1 MGLGWSGPHFE
12 LPMLVLPTTTRA
24 GSLGGAED
32 VGRARIRMIM
42 RPMRQ
47 VCALLLCIAS
57 ACSMPT
63 SAQGLE
69 ASAAVPVSLYIDG
82 MC

>member
-1 MGLGWSGPHFE
+1 
-12 LPMLVLPTTTRA
+12 
-24 GSLGGAED
+24 
-32 VGRARIRMIM
+32 MIM

>member
-1 MGLGWSGPHFE
+1 MVGES
-12 LPMLVLPTTTRA
+12 PTTTRA
-24 GSLGGAED
+24 GSLGGAEG
-32 VGRARIRMIM
+32 VTRARMRMIM

-47 VCALLLCIAS
+47 VSALLLCIAS

-63 SAQGLE
+63 SAQGTSAQGISAQGLD
-69 ASAAVPVSLYIDG
+69 ASAVAPVSLYIDG

>member
-1 MGLGWSGPHFE
+1 
-12 LPMLVLPTTTRA
+12 
-24 GSLGGAED
+24 
-32 VGRARIRMIM
+32 MIM

-47 VCALLLCIAS
+47 VSALLLCIAS

-63 SAQGLE
+63 SAQGTSAQGLD
-69 ASAAVPVSLYIDG
+69 ASAVAPVSLYIDG